1 MSTFPIDLDPL
12 ALPNPPQNEPTEI
25 RAGDTVQWQRP
36 CNDYQPS
43 LGYTLS
49 YVLVNRF
56 GNFAVSGSMIVPG
69 SQNYQVT
76 VPAAVTA
83 SWTPGWYRWQAYI
96 NDSATPPNRF
106 TIGEGKVE
114 VLPNLQTATG
124 GFDDREPDEITL
136 DNINALIQGKATQD
150 VREYKVFERELQRYA
165 WKELLEVKAVFEQ
178 RVRAL
183 HIRRGETQPSKT
195 IGVSFG
201 YGY

>member
-1 MSTFPIDLDPL
+1 
-12 ALPNPPQNEPTEI
+12 
-25 RAGDTVQWQRP
+25 
-36 CNDYQPS
+36 
-43 LGYTLS
+43 
-49 YVLVNRF
+49 VNRF

-183 HIRRGETQPSKT
+183 RIRRGETQPSKT